1 VSPGWHAPTNDTD
14 LTLLAAT
21 DDDDDA
27 TDDDD
32 DGDGSFRSNPWRW
45 TRARSSRSDGGDRG
59 GGATDDNDD
68 EEAAVLESTLAAASA
83 AACSVDGGLS
93 VVAVARPEL
102 ARDPASGYAAT

>member
-32 DGDGSFRSNPWRW
+32 DGDG
-45 TRARSSRSDGGDRG
+45 
-59 GGATDDNDD
+59 
-68 EEAAVLESTLAAASA
+68 
-83 AACSVDGGLS
+83 
-93 VVAVARPEL
+93 
-102 ARDPASGYAAT
+102 